1 MTVLPRPAPRAP
13 SRFRTP
19 SIGPLILPAWAVG
32 LSALTVSTFVVDHA
46 VPLVWSGAPLLL
58 TLGRVA
64 GLLAAGQL
72 LLQLV
77 LAARPPALER
87 RYGLDRVLRA
97 HGANGLLLVG
107 TVGLHVGLV
116 VLGGALLTGAGPA
129 YAVQLVTGS
138 TPMLLAPAGLV

>member
-77 LAARPPALER
+77 LAARPPALGR

-97 HGANGLLLVG
+97 HGAVGMLRPRHHELWHAVHLLGYLAV
-107 TVGLHVGLV
+107 
-116 VLGGALLTGAGPA
+116 ALIVPHQVLTGADVLAHPA
-129 YAVQLVTGS
+129 LTAAWLG
-138 TPMLLAPAGLV
+138 